1 MSLRCFRA
9 LMIDVIIIS
18 NSLSASLSLK
28 LQILQ
33 RDWHYWRENKWTPKE
48 QEILN
53 HQSLLVEIFQHR
65 CLELQLAPCHK
76 TQLTLERFEN
86 STRAIVS
93 TYNICNTE
101 VFSLVREI
109 WRYCLEDEKASYAY
123 IPVFIWNIEKKIYP
137 GYKHCSKYW
146 K

>member
-9 LMIDVIIIS
+9 FMIEVIFIIIS

-33 RDWHYWRENKWTPKE
+33 REWHYWRENKWTPTK

-65 CLELQLAPCHK
+65 CLELQLASCHK

-86 STRAIVS
+86 STRAVFS
-93 TYNICNTE
+93 TYNICNIFTRQRNMKILPRRWE
-101 VFSLVREI
+101 GQL
-109 WRYCLEDEKASYAY
+109 CLYTNFYLKHWE
-123 IPVFIWNIEKKIYP
+123 KIYP
-137 GYKHCSKYW
+137 GYKHFSKYW